1 MIHLIKVVLHGFLKI
16 FVVFNFLSGLG
27 FSIDTLIINPITFDS
42 PSPGPGWNVQYK
54 AKVSFPSE
62 IQTWSKILMLQTL
75 KCDSSTKADEYD
87 CGAWD
92 YIWDATLI
100 VEKDDRFEKFKLG
113 SFVTPYGK
121 RLKLGE
127 NNSWTWSYNITDY
140 APILNGDLDIIIGN
154 NQELLD
160 LKFLFIEGNPPRDVL
175 DVKNIFPPGTK
186 LDHSLN
192 DKYQS
197 VYRYSALASDSVLQ
211 ATEVI
216 LREDAYGFKIKSII
230 SGHGHAGPNY
240 CCEWTKKWH
249 SILINGKEQFRWNV
263 WKDCGYNPIFPQG
276 GTWPYD
282 RAGWC
287 PGTKVDEYS
296 FEISDI
302 VSPGDT
308 ILVDYEIE
316 PMTDDKEG
324 SGTYIMAYQIFSYG
338 PPNFA
343 SNVEILEVLRPS
355 SEDRYSRINPSL
367 YEPKI
372 VVKNSGS
379 DVVKNM
385 RISYGLTGGK
395 ESVYRWNGSL
405 LFLDEIEISLPVPD
419 WRGLLENNEFTINI
433 DAINGR
439 KDHFNND
446 NKMKTRVPIPK
457 ELPSI
462 FTIVLKTNDLGR
474 SIENKLKIID
484 HFKSTLISKQN
495 FMDDVIYRIP
505 IRLNPGYYEFLFTD
519 SLQNGI
525 DRLWWKSNKDSIGT
539 RGQLRF
545 LGEYD
550 SILVDFTPDFGE
562 KIRFPFYIETFN
574 KN

>member
-1 MIHLIKVVLHGFLKI
+1 MIFFIKKNKPRALISLLVYNIL
-16 FVVFNFLSGLG
+16 
-27 FSIDTLIINPITFDS
+27 FSYGNPADTLIINPITFDTPS
-42 PSPGPGWNVQYK
+42 PSSGWNIQYK
-54 AKVSFPSE
+54 AKVSFPDSNF
-62 IQTWSKILMLQTL
+62 TWSKILMVQTL

-100 VEKDDRFEKFKLG
+100 KKKDNGFKKFKLG

-121 RLKLGE
+121 RLKLGKH
-127 NNSWTWSYNITDY
+127 NRWTWIYNITDY
-140 APILNGDLDIIIGN
+140 APILNGDSEILIGN

-160 LKFLFIEGNPPRDVL
+160 LKFLFISGKPSREVL

-192 DKYQS
+192 DMYQS

-211 ATEVI
+211 AIEII
-216 LREDAYGFKIKSII
+216 LREDAYGFRIKSII

-240 CCEWTKKWH
+240 CCEWTNKWH
-249 SILINGKEQFRWNV
+249 ALWIDGKEEFRWNV
-263 WKDCGYNPIFPQG
+263 WKDCGYNPIYPQG

-282 RAGWC
+282 RSGWC
-287 PGTKVDEYS
+287 PGTNVDEYS
-296 FEISDI
+296 FEITDI
-302 VSPGDT
+302 VEPGDT
-308 ILVDYEIE
+308 ILIDYEIE
-316 PMTDDKEG
+316 PMVDVREG
-324 SGTYIMAYQIFSYG
+324 SGTYIMAHQIFSYG
-338 PPNFA
+338 PPNFR
-343 SNVEILEVLRPS
+343 SNVEISELIRPS

-379 DVVKNM
+379 DLVKNM
-385 RISYGLTGGK
+385 RISYGLADGK
-395 ESVYRWNGSL
+395 KSVYRWKGAL
-405 LFLDEIEISLPVPD
+405 LFLDEVEINLPVPD
-419 WRGLLENNEFTINI
+419 WSGLLENNEFIVSI

-439 KDHFNND
+439 KDHFVNN
-446 NKMKTRVPIPK
+446 NTIKTKVPIPK
-457 ELPSI
+457 KLPQV
-462 FTIVLKTNDLGR
+462 FTVVLKTNNLGR
-474 SIENKLKIID
+474 SIENKLRVTD
-484 HFKSTLISKQN
+484 HLESIVINKQN
-495 FMDDVIYRIP
+495 FQDDKVYRIP
-505 IRLNPGYYEFLFTD
+505 IQLDPGYYEFSFTD

-562 KIRFPFYIETFN
+562 KIRFPFYIETFII
-574 KN
+574 K